1 MLADS
6 VVRASSGMASGTVV
20 GDGGRCCQADPSD
33 GFSVVGDGVV
43 DVGSVGDVVGGVV
56 GDGVDDVGDGV
67 VGVGVGDV
75 GNVVVGE
82 DVGEVGG
89 NVLGDVW
96 IALSC
101 RRSASVSE

>member
-1 MLADS
+1 
-6 VVRASSGMASGTVV
+6 MASGTVF
-20 GDGGRCCQADPSD
+20 GDGGWCCQADPSD

-56 GDGVDDVGDGV
+56 GDGVHDVGEGV

-82 DVGEVGG
+82 GVG
-89 NVLGDVW
+89 W
-96 IALSC
+96 
-101 RRSASVSE
+101 